1 MFRGWR
7 LDKLSSKDLY
17 DRFVNDVTEYT
28 DKIDPRKSLQRRR
41 SGKAWLR
48 DAFVFVKQMSGYGR
62 QWLVPLLTFVTMM
75 SLTPMAFENFN
86 SFLKLLIGIK
96 PFPVGWSSIVSILGG
111 FCIILLGTWGYK
123 RGGVEKTTK
132 EVREQQDPVYL
143 MQYDKLTKIEE
154 KLDKMEDRIRELE
167 NQSS

>member
-1 MFRGWR
+1 MG
-7 LDKLSSKDLY
+7 KDTY
-17 DRFVNDVTEYT
+17 ERFVEEVSDYT
-28 DKIDPRKSLQRRR
+28 DRIDPRKSLKRKR
-41 SGKAWLR
+41 SGKAWFR
-48 DAFVFVKQMSGYGR
+48 DLFVFIKQMSGYGR

-86 SFLKLLIGIK
+86 SFLDLLLGIK
-96 PFPVGWSSIVSILGG
+96 PFPVGWSSIVSIIGG
-111 FCIILLGTWGYK
+111 FCVILLGTWGYK
-123 RGGVEKTTK
+123 RGGVEKTSK

-154 KLDKMEDRIRELE
+154 KLEEMEKRIEKME